1 MKRAD
6 EGAFTP
12 SEDLTDENP
21 LIVRIRNG
29 DVSAFDLVY
38 TTYFPRLLEFSFRYL
53 RSREAAEDVVQET
66 MLAIWRGR
74 ENLTIKGK
82 LSAYLYGAIRNR
94 SLQVSRHLG
103 IVQRFERAADPMQQ
117 MLSSPPSAPDAEVSA
132 ESERAVVRD
141 AVSRLSDSQQ
151 RVILLKWQDDLS
163 GEEIAQV
170 LGISR
175 EAAWKQIQRAENSL
189 RALLTGRV

>member
-1 MKRAD
+1 M
-6 EGAFTP
+6 FTP

-94 SLQVSRHLG
+94 SLKVSRHLG

-151 RVILLKWQDDLS
+151 RVILLKWQDNLS

-170 LGISR
+170 LGVSR